1 MRTLGNI
8 VWFVVAGLGLA
19 FSYVVAGVIC
29 CVLIVTIPFG
39 LQSFKI
45 AGYVIWPFGRSVV
58 NGPLSSAGSVGNII
72 WFVCAGWWLAIAHVL
87 AALVLAITVI
97 GLPFA
102 VISLRMAVLAIAP
115 FGKVIVPSASV
126 DPRMAL
132 VST

>member
-1 MRTLGNI
+1 VKTLGNL

-19 FSYVVAGVIC
+19 VSYVVAGVIC

-45 AGYVIWPFGRSVV
+45 AGYVVWPFGRSVV
-58 NGPLSSAGSVGNII
+58 DGPSSSAGVVGNVI
-72 WFVCAGWWLAIAHVL
+72 WFIFAGWWLVIAHVL
-87 AALVLAITVI
+87 AALLLAVTII

-102 VISLRMAVLAIAP
+102 AISLRMAVLAMAP

-126 DPRMAL
+126 DPRIAV
-132 VST
+132 VSP